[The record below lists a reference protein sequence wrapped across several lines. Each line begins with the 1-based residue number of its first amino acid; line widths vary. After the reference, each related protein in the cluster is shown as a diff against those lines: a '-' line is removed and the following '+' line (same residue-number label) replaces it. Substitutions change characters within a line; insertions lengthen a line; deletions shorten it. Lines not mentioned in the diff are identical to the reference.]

1 MDRYATGQS
10 AVSCAEGL
18 LKDGSDVWIGRHG
31 VDRMMQITEIYVPDG
46 SVLLFAREH
55 ETGMRIIMPLDE
67 LAVVTAMAD

>member
-1 MDRYATGQS
+1 
-10 AVSCAEGL
+10 
-18 LKDGSDVWIGRHG
+18 
-31 VDRMMQITEIYVPDG
+31 MMQITEIYVPDG